1 MLGVAVDPVK
11 PVSQLEEPVVLVVAA
26 VELGVLVETKT

>member
-11 PVSQLEEPVVLVVAA
+11 PVSQLEEPVVLAVVAGA
-26 VELGVLVETKT
+26 LEDLEETKI